1 MDADIAVAVWE
12 CGGEVYLAPEA
23 APLMGEIGRRYR
35 FMGTLRYRDG
45 QAEVKCEPTEAESLA
60 VMAHA
65 IVPFVRYV
73 AAKLDPLEKLYALPD
88 SRDN

>member
-12 CGGEVYLAPEA
+12 CEGEVYLAPEA

-35 FMGTLRYRDG
+35 FMGTLRYRGG
-45 QAEVKCEPTEAESLA
+45 QAEVRCEPTEAESLE
-60 VMAHA
+60 VMTHA

-73 AAKLDPLEKLYALPD
+73 VSKLDPLERLYALPD
-88 SRDN
+88 PREN